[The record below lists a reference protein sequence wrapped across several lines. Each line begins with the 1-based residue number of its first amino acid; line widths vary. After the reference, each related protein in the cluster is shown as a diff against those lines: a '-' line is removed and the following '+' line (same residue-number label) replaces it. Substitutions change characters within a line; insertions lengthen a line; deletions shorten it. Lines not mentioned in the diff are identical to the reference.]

1 MVRKQKTVARG
12 LPYDAELNNR
22 LEAAAKKGGFSCF
35 SAFIRAA
42 IEREL
47 ADSRL
52 SCAARTT
59 CGNCFT

>member
-22 LEAAAKKGGFSCF
+22 LEAAAKKGGFSCG

-47 ADSRL
+47 ARL
-52 SCAARTT
+52 SPV
-59 CGNCFT
+59 